1 MMVIKKVSIVVM
13 AALVVIPLS
22 CKKAESPSEEAM
34 APAAMSEPGEPAKRA
49 MSVEEAGAVKDK
61 KAEAGDEVMK
71 ADDGR
76 GLQGHFLAP
85 MDLAKERL
93 LEYRVDLTYETKNI
107 LASRRALLGIV
118 AKYGFIKGSSAAL
131 DERTALVAS
140 DVFVKSDKLY
150 ETLQELDA
158 VGTLLSENI
167 AVTDH
172 TENMVLQERKV
183 KREQVRMGRR
193 GAAAAQVGGG
203 AKNWNDIENSLS
215 QSEEGLDAAEHAKW
229 QIRDKVAWACIHVN
243 LNGPEQP
250 GRVKV
255 PKYVNAF
262 IGLVNFLLILV
273 YVLIYLAPFA
283 AVAGVIVWKRKEILG
298 IFRRKKE

>member
-1 MMVIKKVSIVVM
+1 M
-13 AALVVIPLS
+13 ARQ
-22 CKKAESPSEEAM
+22 
-34 APAAMSEPGEPAKRA
+34 AK
-49 MSVEEAGAVKDK
+49 SVDQVAGSVADK
-61 KAEAGDEVMK
+61 KEAADEEMK
-71 ADDGR
+71 ANDGR

-107 LASRRALLGIV
+107 LASRRALLAIV
-118 AKYGFIKGSSAAL
+118 AKHGFIRGSSAAL
-131 DERTALVAS
+131 DESRALVAS
-140 DVFVKSDKLY
+140 DVYVKSEKLY
-150 ETLQELDA
+150 EALQELDA
-158 VGTLLSENI
+158 IGTLLSENI

-172 TENMVLQERKV
+172 TENMVLQDRKV
-183 KREQVRMGRR
+183 KREQVRMARR

-215 QSEEGLDAAEHAKW
+215 QTEDGLDAAEHAKW
-229 QIRDKVAWACIHVN
+229 QIGDKVAWACIHVN

-250 GRVKV
+250 GRIKV

-262 IGLVNFLLILV
+262 IGLANFLLVLV
-273 YVLIYLAPFA
+273 YVLIYVAPFA
-283 AVAGVIVWKRKEILG
+283 AAAGVIVWKRKQIAA